1 MSKVVLIILW
11 LFACGAAQAQSI
23 GLGRVA
29 SADEMKKLDLT
40 ILPDG
45 TGLPAGSGTAKRG
58 ESIFKEKCAE
68 CHNDRGEGRQG
79 QYPALVGGQGTL
91 NTSKPVKTV
100 GSYWPY
106 ATTVWD
112 YIHRAMPFDHPRSLP
127 ADDVYSVTA
136 FVLFLNGIVA
146 ETAELNEKTLPKVM
160 MPNRNG
166 FVPDRRPDIKSRR

>member
-1 MSKVVLIILW
+1 MFRLVPILM
-11 LFACGAAQAQSI
+11 LAACGLAQTTSI
-23 GLGRVA
+23 GLGRPA
-29 SADEMKKLDLT
+29 SEAEIRKFDLT

-45 TGLPAGSGTAKRG
+45 TGLPAGKGTAKRG

-91 NTSKPVKTV
+91 NTPKPIKTV

-112 YIHRAMPFDHPRSLP
+112 YINRAMPFDHPRSLP

-146 ETAELNEKTLPKVM
+146 ETAELNEKTLPKVV

-166 FVPDRRPDIKSRR
+166 FVPDRRPDVKSRR

>member
-1 MSKVVLIILW
+1 MCKVVLIILS
-11 LFACGAAQAQSI
+11 ACGVAQSQSI
-23 GLGRVA
+23 GLGRTA
-29 SADEMKKLDLT
+29 SADEIKKLDLT

-45 TGLPAGSGTAKRG
+45 KGLRAGSGTAKRG

-112 YIHRAMPFDHPRSLP
+112 YINRAMPFDHPRSLL

-136 FVLFLNGIVA
+136 FVLFLNGVVA
-146 ETAELNEKTLPKVM
+146 ETAEFNEKTLPKVV

-166 FVPDRRPDIKSRR
+166 FVPDRRPDVKSRR